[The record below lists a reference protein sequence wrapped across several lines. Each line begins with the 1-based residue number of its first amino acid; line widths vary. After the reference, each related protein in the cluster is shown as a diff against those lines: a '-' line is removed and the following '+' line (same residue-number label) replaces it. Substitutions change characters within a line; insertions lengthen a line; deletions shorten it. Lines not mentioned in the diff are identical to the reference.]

1 MKFLLSLSFFG
12 LFTIAATELEVIK
25 LGAGQIYIRNSV
37 TGVS

>member
-12 LFTIAATELEVIK
+12 LFTVAASQLKVIQ

-37 TGVS
+37 IGVL